1 MKLTHTVFAAAS
13 SMLMLAFGGLATD
26 AQAAAVSITKSSGWL
41 ETAYV
46 EWTNDLANYQSYNV
60 YCRPAG
66 GSYVQLDKELVRN
79 YGSYGRADALGLA
92 AGSYQLK
99 VVPVKAD
106 GTEDTANQSET
117 SQLDVKAHDRTGFA
131 FVNKTNKSFNP
142 AEGLGAYKAD
152 GTLKDDA
159 RVLYVDANT
168 AKTVTLD
175 VVTSSKGASTTLTG
189 LQTIVGDAGYKKG
202 YETRPLCIR
211 IIGTLTDSD
220 MDDFQSSA
228 EGFQIK
234 GKNSY
239 SPMPITVEGV
249 GNDATVK
256 GFGFQITNSSGVEF
270 RNFGIMLCMDDGI
283 SIQVDNEHVWVHNMD
298 FFYGGTGSDSDQ
310 AKGDGTVDLKD
321 DSQYITISYNH
332 FFDSGK
338 SSLCGMKSESG
349 PNYITYHHNWFDHSD
364 SRHPRIRTMS
374 VHIYNNYFDGVA
386 KYGAGVTCGGNAF
399 VESNYFRNTKYPM
412 LINHQ
417 GTDAQG
423 DGTFDD
429 ANGGIIKSCANVII
443 NAKSYITYAEDN
455 VEFDAYEVAER
466 TATVPSSVTAK
477 AGGSS
482 YDNFDTSDIMY
493 ACTPDKAEDIP
504 SIVEGDYGAGRCE
517 HGDFVWQFDNATQ
530 DENYEVITALKSEIS
545 AYKSS
550 FVNYYD
556 GTTNPNTGT
565 YTATGG
571 DKEKHP
577 DYVPS
582 YVAGG
587 GGSSSENTDIIKWV
601 FTNWSADTKTAVTSN
616 ANWVIKGD
624 GTERYSQSFANA
636 SLGLAET
643 DGLTFDGN
651 VLLSFDSSKG
661 SYLQGSFGI
670 NVPVQPGDE
679 VTISFAN
686 TGSKNGTR
694 DLMVNDTKVGSSSS
708 TTKET
713 ATYTVPDGVTSIVV
727 KGSASLNY
735 YYISIAREI
744 NSGEETDPDTPD
756 TPTAVA
762 ETQADIVSVS
772 YFSLSG
778 QRLTQ
783 PSHGICVKIVT
794 LADGS
799 KLSKLISVK

>member
-1 MKLTHTVFAAAS
+1 
-13 SMLMLAFGGLATD
+13 
-26 AQAAAVSITKSSGWL
+26 
-41 ETAYV
+41 
-46 EWTNDLANYQSYNV
+46 
-60 YCRPAG
+60 
-66 GSYVQLDKELVRN
+66 
-79 YGSYGRADALGLA
+79 
-92 AGSYQLK
+92 
-99 VVPVKAD
+99 
-106 GTEDTANQSET
+106 
-117 SQLDVKAHDRTGFA
+117 
-131 FVNKTNKSFNP
+131 
-142 AEGLGAYKAD
+142 
-152 GTLKDDA
+152 
-159 RVLYVDANT
+159 
-168 AKTVTLD
+168 
-175 VVTSSKGASTTLTG
+175 
-189 LQTIVGDAGYKKG
+189 
-202 YETRPLCIR
+202 
-211 IIGTLTDSD
+211 
-220 MDDFQSSA
+220 
-228 EGFQIK
+228 
-234 GKNSY
+234 
-239 SPMPITVEGV
+239 
-249 GNDATVK
+249 
-256 GFGFQITNSSGVEF
+256 
-270 RNFGIMLCMDDGI
+270 
-283 SIQVDNEHVWVHNMD
+283 
-298 FFYGGTGSDSDQ
+298 
-310 AKGDGTVDLKD
+310 
-321 DSQYITISYNH
+321 
-332 FFDSGK
+332 
-338 SSLCGMKSESG
+338 
-349 PNYITYHHNWFDHSD
+349 
-364 SRHPRIRTMS
+364 
-374 VHIYNNYFDGVA
+374 
-386 KYGAGVTCGGNAF
+386 
-399 VESNYFRNTKYPM
+399 
-412 LINHQ
+412 
-417 GTDAQG
+417 
-423 DGTFDD
+423 
-429 ANGGIIKSCANVII
+429 
-443 NAKSYITYAEDN
+443 
-455 VEFDAYEVAER
+455 
-466 TATVPSSVTAK
+466 
-477 AGGSS
+477 
-482 YDNFDTSDIMY
+482 MY

-530 DENYEVITALKSEIS
+530 DENFEVITALKSEIS

-565 YTATGG
+565 YAATGG

-582 YVAGG
+582 YVQGG
-587 GGSSSENTDIIKWV
+587 GGSTSGNTQITKWN
-601 FTNWSADTKTAVTSN
+601 FTNWSADSQAAIKSD

-735 YYISIAREI
+735 YYISIAHEI

-762 ETQADIVSVS
+762 ETQANIVSVS

>member
-349 PNYITYHHNWFDHSD
+349 PNYIT
-364 SRHPRIRTMS
+364 
-374 VHIYNNYFDGVA
+374 
-386 KYGAGVTCGGNAF
+386 
-399 VESNYFRNTKYPM
+399 
-412 LINHQ
+412 
-417 GTDAQG
+417 
-423 DGTFDD
+423 
-429 ANGGIIKSCANVII
+429 
-443 NAKSYITYAEDN
+443 
-455 VEFDAYEVAER
+455 
-466 TATVPSSVTAK
+466 
-477 AGGSS
+477 
-482 YDNFDTSDIMY
+482 
-493 ACTPDKAEDIP
+493 
-504 SIVEGDYGAGRCE
+504 
-517 HGDFVWQFDNATQ
+517 
-530 DENYEVITALKSEIS
+530 
-545 AYKSS
+545 
-550 FVNYYD
+550 
-556 GTTNPNTGT
+556 
-565 YTATGG
+565 
-571 DKEKHP
+571 
-577 DYVPS
+577 
-582 YVAGG
+582 
-587 GGSSSENTDIIKWV
+587 
-601 FTNWSADTKTAVTSN
+601 
-616 ANWVIKGD
+616 
-624 GTERYSQSFANA
+624 
-636 SLGLAET
+636 
-643 DGLTFDGN
+643 
-651 VLLSFDSSKG
+651 
-661 SYLQGSFGI
+661 
-670 NVPVQPGDE
+670 
-679 VTISFAN
+679 
-686 TGSKNGTR
+686 
-694 DLMVNDTKVGSSSS
+694 
-708 TTKET
+708 
-713 ATYTVPDGVTSIVV
+713 
-727 KGSASLNY
+727 
-735 YYISIAREI
+735 
-744 NSGEETDPDTPD
+744 
-756 TPTAVA
+756 
-762 ETQADIVSVS
+762 
-772 YFSLSG
+772 
-778 QRLTQ
+778 
-783 PSHGICVKIVT
+783 
-794 LADGS
+794 
-799 KLSKLISVK
+799 